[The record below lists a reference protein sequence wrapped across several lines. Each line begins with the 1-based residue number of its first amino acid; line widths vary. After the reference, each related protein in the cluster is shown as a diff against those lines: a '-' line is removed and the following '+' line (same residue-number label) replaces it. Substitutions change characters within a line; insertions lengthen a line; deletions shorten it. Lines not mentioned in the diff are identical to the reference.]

1 MEVIVVQAFFMRMML
16 PPELCNN
23 VTDFI
28 KECDVNDGNKVYYP
42 TKGGIPYMK
51 VTVEK
56 INQED
61 LKKQGVFSW
70 PIWQKEIS
78 DFDWYYDT
86 TEQFYV
92 LEGEVE
98 VETEDGQKVVF
109 GPGDFVTFPKGV
121 KCRWHVKKPIRKH
134 YNFK

>member
-1 MEVIVVQAFFMRMML
+1 
-16 PPELCNN
+16 
-23 VTDFI
+23 
-28 KECDVNDGNKVYYP
+28 
-42 TKGGIPYMK
+42 MK

-56 INQED
+56 INEAD

-98 VETEDGQKVVF
+98 VETEDGQKIVF
-109 GPGDFVTFPKGV
+109 GAGDFVTFPQGV
-121 KCRWHVKKPIRKH
+121 KCSWHVKKPIRKH

>member
-1 MEVIVVQAFFMRMML
+1 
-16 PPELCNN
+16 
-23 VTDFI
+23 
-28 KECDVNDGNKVYYP
+28 
-42 TKGGIPYMK
+42 MK

-56 INQED
+56 INEAD

-98 VETEDGQKVVF
+98 VETEDGQKIVF
-109 GPGDFVTFPKGV
+109 GAGDFVTFPQGV